1 MLPVVDGRG
10 RIATGEDIANLVS
23 FLGSDQASY
32 LNGAVYQVDG
42 TLMAS

>member
-10 RIATGEDIANLVS
+10 RIATGEDIANLVC

-42 TLMAS
+42 ALMAG